1 MNEQAL
7 DVVWA
12 GATSGAFDPA
22 GHEVDLTEGQDLQ
35 LQLLG
40 RWRDRGERV
49 GGWKLGMTSGQ
60 SRDAFGIGFRPFG
73 FILNSRITQ
82 SGGQL
87 SISRIGRGGI
97 ENELCFLI
105 GKPLGQSATKNDA
118 IDAVAGVSPA
128 FEVNQRRIR
137 GDATPGI
144 RIADDLANWGLVVGP
159 MVEVPS
165 DLDSLTVVLSKSGEE
180 VQRVTA
186 AGHIDDHYQSL
197 ATLARKLAEHGLKLQ
212 PGDRVITGA
221 FTRTVLEPGRYVGDF
236 GALIGQV
243 SVEVVA

>member
-22 GHEVDLTEGQDLQ
+22 GHEVDLTEGQALQ

-40 RWRDRGERV
+40 RWRDQAEWV

-60 SRDAFGIGFRPFG
+60 SRDAFGVGFRPFG
-73 FILNSRITQ
+73 FILNSRIMQ
-82 SGGQL
+82 SGGQI
-87 SISRIGRGGI
+87 SITRIGRGGI

-105 GKPLGQSATKNDA
+105 GKPLGASATENEVRA
-118 IDAVAGVSPA
+118 AVAGVSPA

-137 GDATPGI
+137 GDTTPGM

-159 MVEVPS
+159 VVEAPA
-165 DLDSLTVVLSKSGEE
+165 DLDSLTVVLRKSGEE
-180 VQRVTA
+180 VERVSA
-186 AGHIDDHYQSL
+186 AGHIDDHYQTL
-197 ATLARKLAEHGLKLQ
+197 ATLARKLAEHGLALQ
-212 PGDRVITGA
+212 PGNRVITGA
-221 FTRTVLEPGRYVGDF
+221 YTRTVLEPGRFVGDF
-236 GALIGQV
+236 GTAIGSV
-243 SVEVVA
+243 SVEVVP